1 MPEDPP
7 VYPAATP
14 LKQTLIGAES
24 ILYGIC
30 EVTSAFGE
38 VESCTLS
45 DECDEQEFK
54 NCKGN
59 TKMVLLTNERYE
71 LDLEVIFDASVGLPS
86 RGADVAFPTVGVI
99 GQYIRGSIVWSKED
113 RVKMRMTCKHWK
125 SLGSSPTVTS
135 IGS

>member
-7 VYPAATP
+7 VYPAAAP
-14 LKQTLIGAES
+14 LNQTLIGGTS
-24 ILYGIC
+24 ILYGLC
-30 EVTSAFGE
+30 EITTAFGE

-71 LDLEVIFDASVGLPS
+71 LDLEVIFDSTIGLPD
-86 RGADVAFPTVGVI
+86 RGDAVAFPTVGVI
-99 GQYIRGSIVWSKED
+99 GQYIKGSIVWSKED
-113 RVKMRMTCKHWK
+113 RVKMKMTCKHWK
-125 SLGSSPTVTS
+125 SLGSAPTVTTLTT
-135 IGS
+135 